1 MTQLL
6 VLQWNSIS
14 EEEEEYKKYIVRRN
28 WPKYLQINKF
38 KLFYYKYNK
47 YNKYIKVGYAKRR
60 LSIYLIRSYGKT
72 VHTKELKF

>member
-38 KLFYYKYNK
+38 KIIITIIPNITNISRL
-47 YNKYIKVGYAKRR
+47 ATLKRK